1 MPIVRNYSR
10 YSGNTVLFESLSDFY
25 GSKFRE
31 GIQVI
36 PFGNSHLE
44 ILVQDRKAAT
54 TLVLFHAAVNPKQ
67 TSLPVFIG
75 KQLTTDLNANLV
87 FVSEPALALG
97 ASIGWYTG
105 TPEMELQQELV
116 EILGH
121 IQRGLRKAKHLMFYG
136 SSAGGFAAL
145 YYSHHFPNSL
155 AIVANPQTD
164 IAKYHPEH
172 VSNFLKRVWATDD
185 MDTVPAQTEV
195 LSMYT
200 ERFPNYVGYLQ
211 NSDDELHIHE
221 HCKPW
226 IAATQEFKDRRAFLI
241 DDWGE
246 GHAPPHFFLLQGILQ
261 YATTINGNWAEF
273 LSDESFSATPN
284 FEP

>member
-10 YSGNTVLFESLSDFY
+10 YSGNTVLFENLSDFY
-25 GSKFRE
+25 STKFRE
-31 GIQVI
+31 GIQVV

-116 EILGH
+116 KILGH

-136 SSAGGFAAL
+136 SSAGGFASL
-145 YYSHHFPNSL
+145 YYAHHFPGSL
-155 AIVANPQTD
+155 AIVANPQTN
-164 IAKYHPEH
+164 ISKYHPEH
-172 VSNFLKRVWATDD
+172 VSNFLQRVWETDD
-185 MDTVPAQTEV
+185 ISTVSAQTEV
-195 LSMYT
+195 CSIYADT
-200 ERFPNYVGYLQ
+200 FPNYVGYLQ
-211 NSDDELHIHE
+211 NSDDDLHVQE
-221 HCKPW
+221 HCIPW
-226 IAATQEFKDRRAFLI
+226 ESATREFEDRRAFLI
-241 DDWGE
+241 DNWGE
-246 GHAPPHFFLLQGILQ
+246 GHAPPNFFLLQGILN
-261 YATTINGNWAEF
+261 YAASVNGDWPGF
-273 LSDESFSATPN
+273 LKDESFSPRPN
-284 FEP
+284 FEL